1 MAIRFTVAKRR
12 ILPEERP
19 AEEGVVAGL
28 QPRAEHQPT
37 VDVVAFQN
45 EGHWGSLLRGS
56 DIAHALSEVRR
67 IMMHEMEDGKPVR
80 LPGIGTFRLSLKGK
94 IEMNAGNYHG
104 RDVRVDNIIF
114 QPDREWRRE
123 VQRFQVEQVPSCGP
137 AFTDS
142 DEVGQ
147 RLAELFAQQD
157 TITHKDVVFAFGQVL
172 SKHRATS
179 LLQRL
184 TADGSLIREGTGSQ
198 TRYRPA
204 PGCFG
209 R

>member
-1 MAIRFTVAKRR
+1 MSIFFTIGKRGLLPGEESGNTRNLRPR
-12 ILPEERP
+12 IDTRE
-19 AEEGVVAGL
+19 
-28 QPRAEHQPT
+28 T
-37 VDVVAFQN
+37 TDVVDFQK
-45 EGHWGSLLRGS
+45 HATWGTVL
-56 DIAHALSEVRR
+56 DYAALGYALGEARR
-67 IMMHEMEDGKPVR
+67 IMLHEMEDGKPVR

-147 RLAELFAQQD
+147 RLAELFAKQD

-172 SKHRATS
+172 SKHRVTS

-184 TADGSLIREGTGSQ
+184 TADGSLVREGKGSQ